1 MGGSR
6 QLTWEHM
13 AHRKL
18 RQAICSHKTKT
29 QAHGQQINHQPCA
42 KQDTNT
48 QLMRIL
54 ISHVFTQDMT
64 TWKHAANEKHKLRA
78 TSQNTTHVDRS
89 ELETAHSHKKT
100 ESCHKTETQDMSAGI
115 QTPCSNTPHT
125 RHADE
130 SAHGSSTRET
140 VCSHENRTCR
150 ECQGSVTKPWIT
162 LDRSDRTL
170 TKTVILNSKI
180 FHNIAAFAVLWIK

>member
-64 TWKHAANEKHKLRA
+64 TWKHTANEKHKLRA
-78 TSQNTTHVDRS
+78 TPQNTTHVDRRARGWANS
-89 ELETAHSHKKT
+89 R
-100 ESCHKTETQDMSAGI
+100 
-115 QTPCSNTPHT
+115 PHT
-125 RHADE
+125 HT
-130 SAHGSSTRET
+130 TRRNME
-140 VCSHENRTCR
+140 R
-150 ECQGSVTKPWIT
+150 ECPNTVTKLKLKTWVPGSKHHAPTRHIQGTQMKVRTARMKTGHAGSVRA
-162 LDRSDRTL
+162 LSQ
-170 TKTVILNSKI
+170 N
-180 FHNIAAFAVLWIK
+180 HE